1 MGSSQARRER
11 RSNLQANFTKTTL
24 QNQIGGG
31 GYGLPNRS
39 NKPATGTHPT
49 VNPFLLPKSS
59 GLNVTTQMF
68 PNNYF
73 IEWDITSWR
82 AACDQAIKMGFPV
95 SYAALTGWTYEC
107 SPFVQSLFNALGD
120 ALTQIPVFIVDNKGN
135 RLDDLTEQICNQ
147 RWFIELRKEILF
159 AKFWGF
165 TGINFDPINNK
176 IYKYPMQQIDPINRL
191 LRQNTFNFTDGV
203 SFFEKDNLLFVQP
216 STNYESFLGWM
227 QPISRMFI
235 QMNMN
240 SMNWIQAGRRLAFP
254 LLEVQYPAADS
265 QINNIDNLE
274 NEFRIHAENYAANID
289 PSKALISPYIIDDK
303 GVIQSSLRLV
313 PHDTTAKAGMHKIF
327 QEFNVE
333 EQNEIREMI
342 LGGTLTGNA
351 GKFGT
356 KGLGEVHQEK
366 LETVIRAR
374 NEEVLT
380 ILNDIS
386 DFKRKLPK
394 FFKNF
399 PADWKFDVNRTK
411 EFDINEIEKL
421 SKSAQEN
428 GLQLTTKFFIKYGLD
443 DEDIQEAPTPTKSGG
458 FDSDETMSVQIAT
471 PNKTIMNALK
481 KKSY

>member
-73 IEWDITSWR
+73 VEWDITSWR

-135 RLDDLTEQICNQ
+135 RLDDLTEQVCNQ

-254 LLEVQYPAADS
+254 LLEVQYPATDS

-274 NEFRIHAENYAANID
+274 NEFRIHAE
-289 PSKALISPYIIDDK
+289 K
-303 GVIQSSLRLV
+303 
-313 PHDTTAKAGMHKIF
+313 
-327 QEFNVE
+327 
-333 EQNEIREMI
+333 
-342 LGGTLTGNA
+342 
-351 GKFGT
+351 
-356 KGLGEVHQEK
+356 
-366 LETVIRAR
+366 
-374 NEEVLT
+374 
-380 ILNDIS
+380 
-386 DFKRKLPK
+386 
-394 FFKNF
+394 FKNKII
-399 PADWKFDVNRTK
+399 PRPPQWGGYLIKPTAI
-411 EFDINEIEKL
+411 EFWQGRPGRLHDRILYQKISSSEWSQTRI
-421 SKSAQEN
+421 
-428 GLQLTTKFFIKYGLD
+428 
-443 DEDIQEAPTPTKSGG
+443 AP
-458 FDSDETMSVQIAT
+458 
-471 PNKTIMNALK
+471 
-481 KKSY
+481 